1 MKKKL
6 NVIFISRKWA
16 PAIGGMETY
25 AFEFTSALRK
35 MCNLYIFKLNGK
47 KNGMPPS
54 IIDIMFFLI
63 CSMIKI
69 LFKKNV
75 DVIHIGDLVLWP
87 LVYIFSIF
95 SPKTKLVVTTYGL
108 DLLYMNHNGFLPIIY
123 RAYILLGKHLLKNRI
138 YVTAISSATS
148 RLSLNYGFKNVFVIP
163 LGVNIENNLKQCKLN
178 KNQILFVGRLV
189 KRKGLSWFVV
199 NVLPL
204 LNKSFSLVVVGK
216 EWDSSER
223 EIIKNNKQITFLGSI
238 ADSEIKVLRQTSLVC
253 IMPNISSY
261 DDMEGFGLVALESAS
276 QNGLILASNID
287 GISDAVKNNKTG
299 FLLPEK
305 NAKAWAEKIN
315 EIYLWPEKLRSIFI
329 LRSRKELERNFSWR
343 KVALKTLDIYSK

>member
-1 MKKKL
+1 MKNKL
-6 NVIFISRKWA
+6 NIIFVTRKWP

-25 AFEFTSALRK
+25 SLELTKALRK
-35 MCNLYIFKLNGK
+35 ACNLSVFKLPGK
-47 KNGMPPS
+47 KNGMPPNL
-54 IIDIMFFLI
+54 INLFLFLF
-63 CSMIKI
+63 STMIKT
-69 LFKKNV
+69 LGKKNV
-75 DVIHIGDLVLWP
+75 DVIHIGDLFLWP
-87 LVYIFSIF
+87 IAFVFGVF
-95 SPKTKLVVTTYGL
+95 SPKSKLVVTTYGL
-108 DLLYMNHNGFLPIIY
+108 DLLYMNQKGFLPAIY
-123 RAYILLGKHLLKNRI
+123 KVYISLGKFLLKDRV
-138 YVTAISSATS
+138 YVTSISSATAK
-148 RLSLNYGFKNVFVIP
+148 LSINFGFKKVFMIP
-163 LGVNIENNLKQCKLN
+163 LGVNLKNNYDNNKVN

-238 ADSEIKVLRQTSLVC
+238 ANSEIKVLRQTSLVC

-261 DDMEGFGLVALESAS
+261 DDMEGFGIVALESAS
-276 QNGLILASNID
+276 QNGVILASNID